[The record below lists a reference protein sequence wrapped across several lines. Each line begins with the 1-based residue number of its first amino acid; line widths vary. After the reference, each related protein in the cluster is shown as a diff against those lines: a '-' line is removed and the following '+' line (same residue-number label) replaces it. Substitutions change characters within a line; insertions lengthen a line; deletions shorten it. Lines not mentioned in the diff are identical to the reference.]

1 MNTKK
6 LTKLLALYLPYILL
20 GLAAT
25 NFGEAWRLAEGKELG
40 ERIMS
45 MMGTLP
51 AAFANPLPSLHPLDF
66 LIGISCGAGL
76 RLAVYLRSK
85 NAKKYRNGMEY
96 GSARWGTAKDIEPFM
111 APKFADNIILTK
123 TERLMMSN
131 RPPDP
136 KNARN
141 KNVLVVGGSG
151 SGKTRFWLKPN
162 LLQMHSSYV
171 VTDPKST
178 ILLECGNAMLKNGY
192 KVRILNTMRI
202 LSIII
207 FVIVYGRMI
216 EIYCMVSLAPI
227 PMATWGNHEQSHMGQ
242 NYLKC
247 LFALGFQGFLIL
259 ICVAIYAVLIQSV
272 AISGD
277 AINSIW
283 SIVGYTVLLCFSL
296 FKTSSVTKSVLGAH

>member
-1 MNTKK
+1 
-6 LTKLLALYLPYILL
+6 
-20 GLAAT
+20 
-25 NFGEAWRLAEGKELG
+25 
-40 ERIMS
+40 
-45 MMGTLP
+45 
-51 AAFANPLPSLHPLDF
+51 
-66 LIGISCGAGL
+66 
-76 RLAVYLRSK
+76 
-85 NAKKYRNGMEY
+85 
-96 GSARWGTAKDIEPFM
+96 M